1 MTIPFATRTLLPLAL
16 LALLTA
22 CERPKGPPPPK
33 AEAATAAGQAGPSTL
48 ALSGAIL
55 EPQPSPAKARP
66 PMPGAG
72 AAAPAGAAGD
82 RPAQVAGDNQ
92 ALRDFHAEQERRDRA
107 LLDQDLSEAQL
118 RVRGESWDRERA
130 SAALDESDAAPRED
144 LDSSRDPYVLPR
156 EDGDW
161 SPSDRLP
168 PDELPPDD
176 LPPDDEALIDEQPF
190 EEPPYDDEPELD
202 EGYDPRDGAY
212 RP

>member
-1 MTIPFATRTLLPLAL
+1 MTISLATRTLLPLAL

-33 AEAATAAGQAGPSTL
+33 AETATAAGQAGPSSV
-48 ALSGAIL
+48 ALSGTIL
-55 EPQPSPAKARP
+55 DPQPGPAKARP
-66 PMPGAG
+66 PMPVTG
-72 AAAPAGAAGD
+72 AAASAVALGE
-82 RPAQVAGDNQ
+82 RPAQVGGDSQ
-92 ALRDFHAEQERRDRA
+92 ALRTFQAEQERRDRE

-118 RVRGESWDRERA
+118 RAREEAWDGERA

-144 LDSSRDPYVLPR
+144 LDSGREPYVLPR

-161 SPSDRLP
+161 SPSY
-168 PDELPPDD
+168 ELPPDD
-176 LPPDDEALIDEQPF
+176 ELPYD
-190 EEPPYDDEPELD
+190 EPPYDDEPELD